1 MKTIALKSKQ
11 LFCTIL
17 LLGSIPF
24 QVSLANESN
33 ADLWQALKQGGK
45 VVLMRH
51 APVIQSEQAGNPLIR
66 DVSCQQERNL
76 SDEGKKRAH
85 ILGAKFKAHR
95 IEIEA
100 VLNSPY
106 CRTHDTALIAFG
118 QTNAIQQ
125 LSLISSLS
133 PEAAER
139 QTEQLS
145 RKIGNFQG
153 KGNLILI
160 SHRPNINAL
169 SFESLKHL
177 DFLVLQ
183 PNGQGEFEELGVI
196 RFEP

>member
-1 MKTIALKSKQ
+1 MKTIVLKSKR
-11 LFCTIL
+11 LFCTIVL
-17 LLGSIPF
+17 LANIPF

-33 ADLWQALKQGGK
+33 DDLWQALKEGGK
-45 VVLMRH
+45 VILMRH
-51 APVIQSEQAGNPLIR
+51 APVIQSEKAGNPLER
-66 DVSCQQERNL
+66 DASCQQERNL
-76 SDEGKKRAH
+76 SDEGKKRAL
-85 ILGAKFKAHR
+85 ILGDQFKVHQIK
-95 IEIEA
+95 IET
-100 VLNSPY
+100 VQNSPY

-125 LSLISSLS
+125 LSLISTLS
-133 PEAAER
+133 PEEAEK

-145 RKIGNFQG
+145 HKIGSYQG

-183 PNGQGEFEELGVI
+183 PNGGDAFEELGVI